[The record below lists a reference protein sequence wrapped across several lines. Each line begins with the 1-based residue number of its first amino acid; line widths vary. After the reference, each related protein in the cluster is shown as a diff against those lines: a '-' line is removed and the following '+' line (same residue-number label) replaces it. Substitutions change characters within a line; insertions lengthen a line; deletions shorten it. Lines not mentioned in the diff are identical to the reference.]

1 MLNLTKTC
9 LEHPAEVRV
18 GCKPWSYEFMPAE
31 VRVGCKPWSYEF
43 MPAPDDIM
51 N

>member
-1 MLNLTKTC
+1 MLNLTKIC
-9 LEHPAEVRV
+9 LEH
-18 GCKPWSYEFMPAE
+18 PAE

-51 N
+51 NHGFLKKNQRSE